1 MKKTRDLKKYLEE
14 IIKPNQKVN
23 PLFRFLG
30 LTIEQLSPEKT
41 VMRLL
46 VKNGFLQGAGAVAG
60 GLLATIADEAM
71 AHVAL
76 ANLDNGQSTAT
87 IELNI
92 RYLRP
97 IKSGEIIAIA
107 EIVKKG
113 RNIITATSEIR
124 DEKDSLLAC
133 AGASFMVL
141 NKK

>member
-1 MKKTRDLKKYLEE
+1 MKKYLKDVT
-14 IIKPNQKVN
+14 KPNQTVN
-23 PLFRFLG
+23 PLFQFLG
-30 LTIEQLSPEKT
+30 ITIEQLSPEKT

-46 VKNGFLQGAGAVAG
+46 VKNEFLQGAGVVAG
-60 GLLATIADEAM
+60 GLLATIADEVM
-71 AHVAL
+71 AHVVL

-97 IKSGEIIAIA
+97 IKFGEIIAIA

-113 RNIITATSEIR
+113 RSIITVTSEVR

-133 AGASFMVL
+133 AGASFMVID
-141 NKK
+141 NK

>member
-1 MKKTRDLKKYLEE
+1 VNNERDLKKYLKE

-30 LTIEQLSPEKT
+30 FSIERLSPEKT
-41 VMRLL
+41 VMRSLI
-46 VKNGFLQGAGAVAG
+46 KNGFLQGAGAVAG
-60 GLLATIADEAM
+60 GILATIADEAM
-71 AHVAL
+71 AHVVL
-76 ANLDNGQSTAT
+76 ANLNNGQSTAT

-113 RNIITATSEIR
+113 RNIITATSEVR
-124 DEKDSLLAC
+124 DGNDSLLAC
-133 AGASFMVL
+133 AGASFMVI